1 MLFEN
6 IAPLIPNSF
15 AHKTRSSKEY
25 PTEVKLA
32 PEKILASR
40 TMLFHVVAIFWLNN
54 TLKYYAT
61 LVQKPNI
68 HMEMVKSEAKNSES
82 ISGHRE
88 LQI

>member
-15 AHKTRSSKEY
+15 AHKTRSSKEH

-40 TMLFHVVAIFWLNN
+40 TMLFHVVAIF
-54 TLKYYAT
+54 
-61 LVQKPNI
+61 
-68 HMEMVKSEAKNSES
+68 
-82 ISGHRE
+82 
-88 LQI
+88 